1 VVWWIL
7 RGKRE
12 KSAPQSTELV
22 SDTEE
27 LPKGEEPG
35 KSENLVEN
43 IFVGTWR
50 MMIGM
55 WTEQVMLMR
64 P

>member
-1 VVWWIL
+1 VVRWIL
-7 RGKRE
+7 WEKRE
-12 KSAPQSTELV
+12 KSALQSTELV

-43 IFVGTWR
+43 VFVGTWR
-50 MMIGM
+50 MI
-55 WTEQVMLMR
+55 
-64 P
+64 